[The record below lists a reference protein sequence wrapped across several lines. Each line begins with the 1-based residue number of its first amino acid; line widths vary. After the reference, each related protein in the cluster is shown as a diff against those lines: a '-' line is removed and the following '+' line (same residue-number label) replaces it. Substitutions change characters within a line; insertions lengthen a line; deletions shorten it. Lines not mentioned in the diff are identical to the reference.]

1 LEARITITALIAPI
15 SAALGKGKS
24 CLSIITSAIFALISF
39 FYIYTLASHFKVGI
53 YILQNRVVY
62 DTFFN
67 FYIINKYLD
76 HLFIASGTVVW
87 LALYIRG
94 KLKIAAAATYGG
106 LTLITL
112 ILATAGFDI
121 LLDIIALIS
130 VPLMISFL
138 AYNRF
143 TTKKPLNL
151 YTNLS
156 VNYLAIIGIVTGILS
171 IIVSSATIFFFILP
185 AQLITVRNYAYEI
198 FLFFSSFSPVL
209 IFLLVYGFPV
219 KLLINQFMT
228 GISKNNNRINAL
240 ILYERMK
247 WRSQI
252 IYLSVFVV
260 LSVAM
265 VMIPHQPT
273 INKDNQHVGADT
285 GDYIYSI
292 NILRRSPDVLQFIQQ
307 AFFIQLG
314 GDRPFAFIFLFMI
327 VKIVSADISYTIDY
341 IVPIILAPSLVLVVY
356 YLTREMTSNDKT
368 SLLAAFITVLSFHTL
383 IGIYGGFYANWLG
396 LIIGFLSFVFL
407 MRYLKSPAK
416 VNFIVYS
423 ALMILLLFTHV
434 YSWSL
439 FAIVTGIFLIIMLL
453 LNSYPKRSIIMLLLV
468 LSASVVIDLVRTT
481 TTHSHTGIER
491 DISISNVEM
500 GLKQFVQRWSN
511 LMYTTHD
518 YLGGLFS
525 NFIILGLGAYW
536 LFRSNFHETSNILL
550 FIFLSAG
557 IIPLFFGDWVVQA
570 RILYNIPFQIPAAIA
585 LTYIYKKN
593 NGVIMLLPICIWLLA
608 MSVRALSNFH
618 LVLP

>member
-1 LEARITITALIAPI
+1 
-15 SAALGKGKS
+15 
-24 CLSIITSAIFALISF
+24 
-39 FYIYTLASHFKVGI
+39 
-53 YILQNRVVY
+53 
-62 DTFFN
+62 
-67 FYIINKYLD
+67 
-76 HLFIASGTVVW
+76 
-87 LALYIRG
+87 
-94 KLKIAAAATYGG
+94 
-106 LTLITL
+106 
-112 ILATAGFDI
+112 
-121 LLDIIALIS
+121 
-130 VPLMISFL
+130 
-138 AYNRF
+138 
-143 TTKKPLNL
+143 
-151 YTNLS
+151 
-156 VNYLAIIGIVTGILS
+156 
-171 IIVSSATIFFFILP
+171 
-185 AQLITVRNYAYEI
+185 
-198 FLFFSSFSPVL
+198 
-209 IFLLVYGFPV
+209 
-219 KLLINQFMT
+219 
-228 GISKNNNRINAL
+228 
-240 ILYERMK
+240 
-247 WRSQI
+247 
-252 IYLSVFVV
+252 
-260 LSVAM
+260 
-265 VMIPHQPT
+265 
-273 INKDNQHVGADT
+273 
-285 GDYIYSI
+285 
-292 NILRRSPDVLQFIQQ
+292 LQFIQQ

-356 YLTREMTSNDKT
+356 YLTREMTSNDRT

-500 GLKQFVQRWSN
+500 GLKQFIQRWSN

-525 NFIILGLGAYW
+525 NFIILVLGAYW

-570 RILYNIPFQIPAAIA
+570 RILYDIPFQIPAAIA

-593 NGVIMLLPICIWLLA
+593 NGVINLLPICIWLLA